1 MNFLKTNYFKIYLL
15 LIFIIGIFFLY
26 HKFLYPTDWT
36 TSEWLINYQ
45 AGFVRR
51 GLAGEILYYFSTITN
66 IPNRYGVFYFEII
79 LYGTFLYLIF
89 NFFRDYNL
97 NFLLLF
103 IFFSPVFLIYP
114 IGENETLVRKEYLF
128 YCIYIIYLNLLI
140 NNRNIYLFLLISL
153 PIMNL
158 VWDGILFNL
167 FFFFFAFLAKDQNLK
182 NIFKFFLSLIPYL
195 ITLFLI
201 FNAAKFDLNN
211 LYLICESIK
220 EKCFGAM
227 FALDK
232 SLAWSINYQI
242 SRFELKYLIEWTFI
256 IFVSFLPLLLVSFYE
271 KKKIK
276 ILNLHLSRPIF
287 ILYIICIFHIYLFML
302 AGYDWGRWVNNGF
315 TFSILTFFYLIK
327 INFVDIKKNIIVEK
341 IDIFYKENKKIS
353 LFIFFSY
360 IGGWYMK
367 VIMTDDIGSLVYLR
381 IIDRFFDY
389 LL

>member
-1 MNFLKTNYFKIYLL
+1 
-15 LIFIIGIFFLY
+15 
-26 HKFLYPTDWT
+26 
-36 TSEWLINYQ
+36 
-45 AGFVRR
+45 
-51 GLAGEILYYFSTITN
+51 
-66 IPNRYGVFYFEII
+66 
-79 LYGTFLYLIF
+79 
-89 NFFRDYNL
+89 
-97 NFLLLF
+97 
-103 IFFSPVFLIYP
+103 
-114 IGENETLVRKEYLF
+114 
-128 YCIYIIYLNLLI
+128 
-140 NNRNIYLFLLISL
+140 
-153 PIMNL
+153 MNL

>member
-1 MNFLKTNYFKIYLL
+1 VNFLKTNYFKIYLL

>member
-167 FFFFFAFLAKDQNLK
+167 FFFFFAFLAKDQNIK